1 MLLVCR
7 FTCNS
12 VLCVIRDQFYS
23 GQKLVTN
30 WIVKTCFR
38 IGFTR
43 LFWKRKNL
51 IYRWYIRFLLYF
63 AVCCDCF
70 QGWKMGL
77 EPTTFGTTIRRSN
90 RLSYIHRVTVVRSY
104 RDANVIYF
112 FGPCKKIARKIAP
125 RDKMTVRHVPLSP
138 RICQKPVGT
147 SIEGKEI
154 ANAN

>member
-1 MLLVCR
+1 
-7 FTCNS
+7 
-12 VLCVIRDQFYS
+12 
-23 GQKLVTN
+23 
-30 WIVKTCFR
+30 
-38 IGFTR
+38 
-43 LFWKRKNL
+43 
-51 IYRWYIRFLLYF
+51 
-63 AVCCDCF
+63 
-70 QGWKMGL
+70 MGL

-138 RICQKPVGT
+138 RICYKPVGT

>member
-1 MLLVCR
+1 MR
-7 FTCNS
+7 NS
-12 VLCVIRDQFYS
+12 RPIL
-23 GQKLVTN
+23 
-30 WIVKTCFR
+30 FR
-38 IGFTR
+38 SKVGHE
-43 LFWKRKNL
+43 LDRKNL
-51 IYRWYIRFLLYF
+51 LQNRFYAIVLKTKKPYISLIYKVLLYF

-147 SIEGKEI
+147 SIDGKEI